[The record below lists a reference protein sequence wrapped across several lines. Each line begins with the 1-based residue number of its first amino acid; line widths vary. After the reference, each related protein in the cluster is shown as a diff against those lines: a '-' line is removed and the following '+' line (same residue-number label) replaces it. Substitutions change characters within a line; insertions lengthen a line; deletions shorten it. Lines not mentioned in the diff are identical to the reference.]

1 MTVERREFI
10 TLIGGAAAA
19 WPLGVRAQQKGKLPT
34 IGFFGNTSTSGG
46 GLWTAAF
53 VQRLGELGWINGR
66 TATIVYRWAEGRSET
81 YAEAAAEFVRL
92 KVDVIV
98 SSGVATP
105 AMKQATSVIP
115 IVFTLDAD
123 PVGRGLVASLA
134 RPGGNVTGLSSQ
146 STELVGKRLELLR
159 EIVPGFRRLA
169 VLTNV
174 GFFGSAQEVGEIRA
188 AARKLGIDIVD
199 MLEVRKPEDITPAF
213 ATLTG
218 KAQALYVCAD
228 NLTNVFQ
235 NRINILALGARLPT
249 MLNNQTFLP
258 TGGFISYG
266 PNFPDLF
273 RRAAD
278 YVDKILRGA
287 KPGDLPVEQP
297 TKFDMAVNV
306 TAKALGLKVPED
318 ILARADEVIE

>member
-1 MTVERREFI
+1 MRRRDF
-10 TLIGGAAAA
+10 LGVVGGAAAS
-19 WPLGVRAQQKGKLPT
+19 WPMAARAQQKGKLPT
-34 IGFFGNTSTSGG
+34 IGLFGNTSASGG
-46 GLWTAAF
+46 GPWTAAF
-53 VQRLGELGWINGR
+53 VQRLGELGWIDGR
-66 TATIVYRWAEGRSET
+66 TVAIVYRWSEGRSET
-81 YAEAAAEFVRL
+81 YAEAAAELVRL

-98 SSGVATP
+98 STGVATP

-123 PVGRGLVASLA
+123 PVGRGLVAALA

-146 STELVGKRLELLR
+146 TNELVGKRLEFLR
-159 EIVPGFRRLA
+159 EIIPDFRRLA

-174 GFFGSAQEVGEIRA
+174 NFFGSAGEVAEIRT
-188 AARKLGIDIVD
+188 AARALGVDIVD
-199 MLEVRKPEDITPAF
+199 MLEIRKSEDIAPAF

-218 KAQALYVCAD
+218 KAQALYVCGD
-228 NLTNVFQ
+228 NLTNIFQ
-235 NRINILALGARLPT
+235 TRINILALGARLPT
-249 MLNNQTFLP
+249 MLNNRTYLP

-266 PNFPDLF
+266 PDFPDLF

-278 YVDKILRGA
+278 HVDKILRVA

-297 TKFDMAVNV
+297 TKFDMAINLTV
-306 TAKALGLKVPED
+306 ARALGLKIPEA